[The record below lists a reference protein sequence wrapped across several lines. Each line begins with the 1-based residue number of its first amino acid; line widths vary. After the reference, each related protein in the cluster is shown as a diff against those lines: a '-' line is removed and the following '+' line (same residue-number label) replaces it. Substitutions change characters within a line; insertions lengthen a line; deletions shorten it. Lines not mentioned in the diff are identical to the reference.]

1 MSITAEGVET
11 AEQLRTLQAEHCTDV
26 QGYFFSP
33 PVPLAEVSGLI
44 QRLNGVYP
52 SAA

>member
-11 AEQLRTLQAEHCTDV
+11 VEQLRTLQAERCTDV

-33 PVPLAEVSGLI
+33 PVPFADVSDLI
-44 QRLNGVYP
+44 RRLDGVSL
-52 SAA
+52 SAV